1 MSKFLGCV
9 CVFACVCNHLLKWSL
24 FISDIDECSLVDK
37 VCKKKNEN
45 CYNTPGSFVCVC
57 PDGSEETEDA
67 CIQKTEGGEWQK
79 ARGSAACLPRDGA
92 NQTLGNYQIRNEQIK
107 PVFSA
112 HPGSWRRRT
121 QQEYERGQS
130 RGAFS

>member
-9 CVFACVCNHLLKWSL
+9 CVCVCICNHLLKWSL

-57 PDGSEETEDA
+57 PDGFEETEDA

-92 NQTLGNYQIRNEQIK
+92 NQTLGNCQIRNEQIK

-112 HPGSWRRRT
+112 HPGSWSGRT

-130 RGAFS
+130 SGAFS